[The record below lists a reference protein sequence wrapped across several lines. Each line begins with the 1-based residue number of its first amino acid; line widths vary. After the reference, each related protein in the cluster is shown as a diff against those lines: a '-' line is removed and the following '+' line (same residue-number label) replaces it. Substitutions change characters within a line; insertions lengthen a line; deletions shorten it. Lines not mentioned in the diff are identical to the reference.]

1 MATLTSPIA
10 QVARP
15 QTALAEVARPQA
27 GGFSS
32 NYDFGAFILT
42 FAGIQIEDF
51 DGNDLE
57 TFST

>member
-1 MATLTSPIA
+1 MATLSASVA

-15 QTALAEVARPQA
+15 QSSLAEVARPQA
-27 GGFSS
+27 GGFSRE
-32 NYDFGAFILT
+32 YDFGQFILT
-42 FAGIQIEDF
+42 FSGIQLEDF